1 MATHGGIVF
10 TERARRCGRGGLVPE
25 EPQTDAWVRKA
36 FELELDATKTLITLS
51 SAILALTITLGTD
64 VKQHIELLGATWIAF
79 LISLLGGVWELR
91 GLGKEL
97 ERAATDAESPTLRAF
112 GIIVPSRLQ
121 NAAFGVGTA
130 LLVYYGLV
138 TIRSA

>member
-1 MATHGGIVF
+1 MPD
-10 TERARRCGRGGLVPE
+10 ERP
-25 EPQTDAWVRKA
+25 TNAWVEKA
-36 FELELDATKTLITLS
+36 FDLELDSTKALITLA

-79 LISLLGGVWELR
+79 LVSLLGGVWEFR
-91 GLGKEL
+91 GLGQEL
-97 ERAATDAESPTLRAF
+97 ERAASEDRSPTPRAL

-121 NAAFGVGTA
+121 NAAFVVGTA
-130 LLVYYGLV
+130 MLVYYGLV